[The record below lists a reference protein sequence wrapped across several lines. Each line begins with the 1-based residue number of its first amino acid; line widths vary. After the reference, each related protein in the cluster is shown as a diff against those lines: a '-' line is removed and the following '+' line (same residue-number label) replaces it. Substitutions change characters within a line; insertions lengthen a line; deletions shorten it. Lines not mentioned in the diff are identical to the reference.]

1 MSSRT
6 WILGALMT
14 TGCAVGV
21 ADKQPAPGVI
31 EPLQCWMDS
40 GAPDY
45 VYSDD
50 RLSADDNIHGLAA
63 ALDGTLYFV
72 TGGDYPGH
80 PSSIERIAPN
90 ASQPDTILFDADLPL
105 PVGDTIYFR
114 CSGTELC
121 SSDLSGTNVSTLAG
135 DLVTDLH
142 GPLVADDR
150 AVYGLEGRSLVR
162 VPFDG
167 SAPTTL
173 ASKVWVQD
181 LDATPWGAVADGY
194 VYFVDGAT
202 HTLSRVPS
210 EGGARQT
217 IVQTPLTALSGIAVQ
232 GNTLVYN
239 ADRVYELTLGKSAPT
254 PIPFVSGGDELR
266 GSPVLVDP
274 KSGAIYMTTM
284 EGILRIDASFSSCS
298 GLEDEWIDA
307 GASGQLAVGR
317 GGVFYTSVDRTA
329 IDFMAP

>member
-6 WILGALMT
+6 WILAALMT

-21 ADKQPAPGVI
+21 ADKQPAPGPI
-31 EPLQCWMDS
+31 EPLTCMMDS

-50 RLSADDNIHGLAA
+50 RLAADDNIHGLAA

-80 PSSIERIAPN
+80 PSAIARIAPN
-90 ASQPDTILFDADLPL
+90 EPDPESILFDADLPL
-105 PVGDTIYFR
+105 PVGDTLYFR

-121 SSDLSGTNVSTLAG
+121 SSDLSGASVSTVAG
-135 DLVTDLH
+135 DFVTDLH
-142 GPLVADDR
+142 GPLLADDH
-150 AVYGLEGRSLVR
+150 AVYGLDGRSLVR
-162 VPFDG
+162 VPLDG

-173 ASKVWVQD
+173 AAKVWVQD

-194 VYFVDGAT
+194 VYFVDGET

-210 EGGARQT
+210 SGGARQT
-217 IVQTPLTALSGIAVQ
+217 IVQTPITALSGIAVR
-232 GNTLVYN
+232 GSTLVYN
-239 ADRVYELTLGKSAPT
+239 TERLYELTLGKSGPT
-254 PIPFVSGGDELR
+254 PVPFVYGGQELV
-266 GSPVLVDP
+266 GSPVLADP

-284 EGILRIDASFSSCS
+284 EGVLRIDASFSSCA
-298 GLEDEWIDA
+298 GLEDEWIDT
-307 GASGQLAVGR
+307 GSSGQLAVGR

-329 IDFMAP
+329 IDFMTP